1 MTLTKSVRDL
11 RLRLARLPT
20 FRMSVPDAP
29 AVPVR
34 DPWPGDAVRGARLLK
49 GEIVLQGAVR
59 ALKPGN
65 WAEAAGASRGPAMNA
80 YAHGF
85 AWLRDLRV
93 IGTDAARMRARALV
107 ADWIAGG
114 ANDPMALRP
123 DVIGA
128 RVAAWLA
135 HFDFFAA
142 SADDDFRHK
151 LMGRLLSDSRLL
163 SAALPPE
170 ELDGRAFTA
179 LRGLI
184 AVSVALPDHAA
195 YLSRALRFLPQEI
208 GRQVLPDGG
217 HAERSP
223 GAHLEVLRELVDIR
237 ALLQTG
243 GVALPAALGA
253 AIERLALGLRT
264 LRHGDGNL
272 ALFNGTRDEVPSLID
287 LVLNQAARGGRP
299 PASLPDT
306 GFYRLQAG
314 RTVLIAD
321 AGAPPP
327 AGLDRHAHAGTLSFE
342 LSVGRDRLIV
352 NCGAAPLGSQ
362 ASAKSQPGAN
372 VWTDAARATAAHST
386 LVVADTSSS
395 ELKPVGLGRRPGH
408 VTAERQEANGAH
420 WLEASHDGYKKG
432 FGAIHRRRLYLAES
446 GEDIRGEDVIE
457 ASAGQPYAIRFH
469 LHPAVTANVQQDG
482 EAVLLR
488 LPSGGW
494 RLRAEGALL
503 SLEESVYLGGAE
515 PRRAEQVV
523 LTGKADGPQHV
534 KWAIT
539 SVR

>member
-1 MTLTKSVRDL
+1 MLTKSVRDL

-29 AVPVR
+29 AVSTR

-49 GEIVLQGAVR
+49 GEITLQGAVR
-59 ALKPGN
+59 SLKPGG
-65 WAEAAGASRGPAMNA
+65 WAEAAGASRGPTINA

-85 AWLRDLRV
+85 TWLRDLRV

-114 ANDPMALRP
+114 ANDPMSLRP

-128 RVAAWLA
+128 RIAAWLA
-135 HFDFFAA
+135 HYDFFAA

-151 LMGRLLSDSRLL
+151 LMWRLISDARLL

-184 AVSVALPDHAA
+184 AASVALPDHAA
-195 YLSRALRFLPQEI
+195 HLSRALRFLPQEI
-208 GRQVLPDGG
+208 GRQILPDGG

-223 GAHLEVLRELVDIR
+223 GAHLDVLRELIDIR

-243 GVALPAALGA
+243 GIALPAALTA
-253 AIERLALGLRT
+253 AIERLALALRT
-264 LRHGDGNL
+264 LRHGDGSL
-272 ALFNGTRDEVPSLID
+272 ALFNGTRDELPSLID

-327 AGLDRHAHAGTLSFE
+327 PGLDRLSHAGTLSFE
-342 LSVGRDRLIV
+342 LSIGRDRLIV
-352 NCGAAPLGSQ
+352 NCGAAPLGAQ
-362 ASAKSQPGAN
+362 TTAKPSPAVN
-372 VWTDAARATAAHST
+372 FWTDAARATAAHST
-386 LVVADTSSS
+386 LVIADSSSS
-395 ELKPVGLGRRPGH
+395 ELKPAGLGRRPNH

-457 ASAGQPYAIRFH
+457 ASNGQPYAIRFH
-469 LHPAVTANVQQDG
+469 LHPGVTANVQQDG

-494 RLRAEGALL
+494 RLRAEGAQL
-503 SLEESVYLGGAE
+503 SLEESIYLGGAE
-515 PRRAEQVV
+515 PRRTEQVV
-523 LTGKADGPQHV
+523 LTGLAHGAQHV